1 MTWIIRSKTQPH
13 LRDDVALDLVRPA
26 IDRRLAHVEI
36 GRRGAMGVI
45 GADRMLVVARKVVGP
60 ETAEIGR
67 AIMADRLQR
76 QFGQPLLDLA
86 ALDLEQA
93 RFRPWPLA
101 GVRTSQP
108 ARSEER
114 RAGNEGSD
122 TC

>member
-36 GRRGAMGVI
+36 GRRGAVGVI

-86 ALDLEQA
+86 ALALEPA
-93 RFRPWPLA
+93 RFRTWPLDRKSVLS
-101 GVRTSQP
+101 GKGGSVRVDSGG
-108 ARSEER
+108 R
-114 RAGNEGSD
+114 
-122 TC
+122 